1 MTNSATTRGTTLASA
16 EAALRAVKSWP
27 SEAARVWTLGAV
39 ASARDDAPI
48 DAIIASGSA
57 VRDVARSDDLDLVL
71 VYRRR
76 RPELTRPP
84 IDVDLRQY
92 ERAEVLEMLEAGHD
106 YISWTVRF
114 GRSLFERDGW
124 WAAVRSN
131 WDHRLA
137 LPSADAARVRAH
149 KTERLLK
156 EMRAVGDRDAA
167 CELEISMLT
176 HLARAVLSEASV
188 FPESRPELPDQLRDI
203 NEPALAA
210 RLDAALSR
218 RYD

>member
-1 MTNSATTRGTTLASA
+1 MTNSATTRSSTLATA
-16 EAALRAVKSWP
+16 EAALRVVKSWP
-27 SEAARVWTLGAV
+27 SSAARLWTRDAV
-39 ASARDDAPI
+39 ASARDNSAI
-48 DAIIASGSA
+48 EAIIASGSA

-76 RPELTRPP
+76 RPELPRPP

-92 ERAEVLEMLEAGHD
+92 EPSEVLEMLEAGHD

-124 WAAVRSN
+124 WTTVRSN

-137 LPSADAARVRAH
+137 LPSASEARARAH
-149 KTERLLK
+149 KTERLFN
-156 EMRAVGDRDAA
+156 EMQAVGDRDAA
-167 CELEISMLT
+167 CDLEITMLT
-176 HLARAVLSEASV
+176 HLARAALSEASV

-203 NEPALAA
+203 NEPALAK